1 MGSGIG
7 GRAGAF
13 QGNGGRGETKG
24 TELAAIGDVTDQDFE
39 ERVLKSDEPVL
50 VDFWAEWCVPCHM
63 VSPVVEE
70 IGQEKGETLRV
81 AKLNIDEN
89 PEVTRRYGVMSI
101 PTLMLFM
108 GGEEKARVVGARG
121 KEALLREIDPHL
133 AA

>member
-1 MGSGIG
+1 
-7 GRAGAF
+7 
-13 QGNGGRGETKG
+13 
-24 TELAAIGDVTDQDFE
+24 
-39 ERVLKSDEPVL
+39 
-50 VDFWAEWCVPCHM
+50 
-63 VSPVVEE
+63 
-70 IGQEKGETLRV
+70 LRV

-101 PTLMLFM
+101 PTLMLFK

>member
-1 MGSGIG
+1 MALIG
-7 GRAGAF
+7 
-13 QGNGGRGETKG
+13 E
-24 TELAAIGDVTDQDFE
+24 VTDKDFE
-39 ERVLKSDEPVL
+39 ERVLKAGGPVL

-63 VSPVVEE
+63 VSPVIEE
-70 IGQEKGETLRV
+70 IGRDKGETLQV

-101 PTLMLFM
+101 PTLMLFKH
-108 GGEEKARVVGARG
+108 GAEATRVVGARG

>member
-1 MGSGIG
+1 VESK
-7 GRAGAF
+7 AGPARSK
-13 QGNGGRGETKG
+13 GTTGRGETKG

-101 PTLMLFM
+101 PTLMLFK

-121 KEALLREIDPHL
+121 KDALLREIDPHL